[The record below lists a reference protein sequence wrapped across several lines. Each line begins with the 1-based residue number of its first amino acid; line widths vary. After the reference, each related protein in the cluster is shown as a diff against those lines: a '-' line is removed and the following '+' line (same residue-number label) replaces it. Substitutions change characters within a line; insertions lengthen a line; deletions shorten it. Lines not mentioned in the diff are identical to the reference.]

1 MKKIAIILMSI
12 LLMSASLPIQAQE
25 NTKKQAPKN
34 MKKDECL
41 LYAKNCKVA
50 VESLQDRIKKLNKE
64 IKKGQKVYS
73 PEELKKLEEMLKE
86 IRMFLDVME
95 KGGDKP

>member
-1 MKKIAIILMSI
+1 MRKIAIILMST
-12 LLMSASLPIQAQE
+12 LLMSASLPVLAQD
-25 NTKKQAPKN
+25 NTKNNTKN
-34 MKKDECL
+34 KKDECL

-50 VESLQDRIKKLNKE
+50 VESLQDRIKKINNE

-86 IRMFLDVME
+86 IRIFLDVME
-95 KGGDKP
+95 SKP

>member
-1 MKKIAIILMSI
+1 MKKIAIILMST
-12 LLMSASLPIQAQE
+12 LLMSASLPVLAQE
-25 NTKKQAPKN
+25 NT
-34 MKKDECL
+34 KKDECL
-41 LYAKNCKVA
+41 LYAKNCQVA
-50 VESLQDRIKKLNKE
+50 AESLQDRIKKLNKE

-86 IRMFLDVME
+86 IRIFLDVME